1 MMKISVMQ
9 QLYTLQEKDSSLKK
23 DSSCRLK
30 ISWKKIT
37 DSAWKIYYKQQGKFK
52 DRYSNSHYEVGFP
65 TTPEMDYK
73 LSQMSRQSR
82 EQFKH

>member
-1 MMKISVMQ
+1 MKISVMQ

-23 DSSCRLK
+23 DFLQTKNFLK
-30 ISWKKIT
+30 KKIT

>member
-1 MMKISVMQ
+1 MKISVMQ

-23 DSSCRLK
+23 DYSCRLK

-37 DSAWKIYYKQQGKFK
+37 DSALKIYYKQQGKFK
-52 DRYSNSHYEVGFP
+52 DRYSHSYYEVSIL

-73 LSQMSRQSR
+73 LPQMSRQSR